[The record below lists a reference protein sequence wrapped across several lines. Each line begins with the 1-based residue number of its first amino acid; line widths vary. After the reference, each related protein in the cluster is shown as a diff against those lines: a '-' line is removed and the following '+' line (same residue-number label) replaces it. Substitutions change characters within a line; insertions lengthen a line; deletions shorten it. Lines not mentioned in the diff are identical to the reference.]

1 MNPPGMSPPGDP
13 SYAAQAPL
21 PHFVVEL
28 APPKIDMWLA
38 GNTGVPGFT
47 SHAAAE
53 PGPHVVVIGLTH
65 GNELAGGIVVDQL
78 LRARLR
84 PTRGRLTLGFANL
97 AAFAR
102 FDPAHPTASRFLD
115 EDLNRLWDPAMLDG
129 PGESSELAR
138 ARQMRTLIDS
148 ADVLLDLH
156 SMLWPSDPLILCGDT
171 EQGRAMALAIGVPPL
186 VVADSGHA
194 SGKRMIDYGRF
205 ADPTTPAMANLVEAG
220 EHWRQTTVETTHACV
235 TGLLR
240 HLGMLT
246 ASPAPPAPLAP
257 VAGAARPYAQ
267 VTTAITANTAGFT
280 FTQPYRGGDVIAR
293 RNTLI
298 ALDGETEIRTPYD
311 DCLLVMPS
319 LRPSRGHTA
328 VRLARVVRG

>member
-1 MNPPGMSPPGDP
+1 MTSPGDP
-13 SYAAQAPL
+13 SHAQAPL
-21 PHFVVEL
+21 PHFTVEL
-28 APPKIDMWLA
+28 AAPKIDRWIA

-47 SHAAAE
+47 SHAAAA
-53 PGPHVVVIGLTH
+53 PGPHVLIIGLTH

-78 LRARLR
+78 LRAGPR

-97 AAFAR
+97 EAFAR
-102 FDPAHPTASRFLD
+102 FDPAHPTASRFVD
-115 EDLNRLWDPAMLDG
+115 EDLNRLWDPDTLDG
-129 PGESSELAR
+129 PRDSSELAR
-138 ARQMRTLIDS
+138 ARQLRPLIDS

-171 EQGRAMALAIGVPPL
+171 EKGRLLALANGTPPL

-194 SGKRMIDYGRF
+194 SGKRMIDYGRY
-205 ADPTTPAMANLVEAG
+205 ADPATPAIANLVEAG
-220 EHWRQTTVETTHACV
+220 QHWRQSTVQTTHACV

-240 HLGMLT
+240 HLGMLAT
-246 ASPAPPAPLAP
+246 PPTPQN
-257 VAGAARPYAQ
+257 GAARRYAQ
-267 VTTAITANTAGFT
+267 VTTAITANTAGFS
-280 FTQPYRGGDVIAR
+280 FTQPYRGGEVIRR

-311 DCLLVMPS
+311 DCLLVMPA

-328 VRLARVVRG
+328 VRLARVLAG

>member
-1 MNPPGMSPPGDP
+1 MSPPGDP
-13 SYAAQAPL
+13 SYPAQAPL
-21 PHFVVEL
+21 PHFAVEL
-28 APPKIDMWLA
+28 APPEIGHWLA

-53 PGPHVVVIGLTH
+53 PGPHVVLIGLTH
-65 GNELAGGIVVDQL
+65 GNELAGGIVVEQL

-84 PTRGRLTLGFANL
+84 PARGRLTMGFANL

-115 EDLNRLWDPAMLDG
+115 EDLNRVWDAATLDG
-129 PGESSELAR
+129 PRQSSELAR
-138 ARQMRTLIDS
+138 ARQMRPLIDS
-148 ADVLLDLH
+148 ADILLDLH

-171 EQGRAMALAIGVPPL
+171 EKGRALALAIGTPPL
-186 VVADSGHA
+186 VVADSGHV

-205 ADPTTPAMANLVEAG
+205 TDPATPTVANLVEAG
-220 EHWRQTTVETTHACV
+220 QHWRHTTVQTTHACIS
-235 TGLLR
+235 GLLR
-240 HLGMLT
+240 HLGML
-246 ASPAPPAPLAP
+246 AEPLPLRAKE
-257 VAGAARPYAQ
+257 ARHYAQ
-267 VTTAITANTAGFT
+267 VTTAITANTAAFT
-280 FTQPYRGGDVIAR
+280 FTQPYRGGDIIPR

-311 DCLLVMPS
+311 DCLLVMPA

-328 VRLARVVRG
+328 VRLARVLPG